1 MDAQV
6 LRRANEVAHFGGHQ
20 VIDVDTHLSEP
31 HDLWIS
37 RAPASIRHRVPQVKV
52 HEGVRTWVI
61 DGDRVIAYAT
71 SPTSVVLPDG
81 SKTRGLEW
89 LKFGLEDVHPASWRV
104 KDRLDYMDGQG
115 IAAQIVYPNVLGF
128 GGQHASLVDP
138 DLRLAST
145 QIFNDAM
152 AEMQAESGQRMF
164 PMALMPWWDPQLT
177 VKEAERCRAMG
188 LRGVN
193 INTDPQLHRG
203 LSGDV
208 LPDLGSPYWDPI
220 WEACSAL
227 GLPINFHVGATS
239 NNSAEWHGTQGWATL
254 RGGLGGAVSSTML
267 YHQNARILG
276 NLICAGIADRY
287 PKIKFVSVESGIGWV
302 PNLLET
308 LDSRE
313 DPGPQAV
320 RIFSDQLLR
329 HLLVRT
335 PQARRHHPG
344 GRRRQRDVRDRLPAP
359 DLPNA
364 HRRCRR
370 SDGRAYP
377 RRKRQGSE
385 RERPACLQYKTEH
398 QVNLLLR
405 SHT

>member
-1 MDAQV
+1 MDAQA
-6 LRRANEVAHFGGHQ
+6 LRRANEVTHFGGHQ

-37 RAPASIRHRVPQVKV
+37 RAPKSIRHRVPQVKV

-61 DGDRVIAYAT
+61 DEDRVIAYAT

-164 PMALMPWWDPQLT
+164 PMALMPWWDPELT
-177 VKEAERCRAMG
+177 AKEAERCHAMG

-203 LSGDV
+203 LSGDL
-208 LPDLGSPYWDPI
+208 LPDLGSDYWDPI

-227 GLPINFHVGATS
+227 GLPINFHVGSTS

-287 PKIKFVSVESGIGWV
+287 PKIKFVSVESGVGWV

-308 LDSRE
+308 LDYQVSEMTQEKVLSRKPSE
-313 DPGPQAV
+313 YFPTNFYAT
-320 RIFSDQLLR
+320 FWFE
-329 HLLVRT
+329 
-335 PQARRHHPG
+335 
-344 GRRRQRDVRDRLPAP
+344 
-359 DLPNA
+359 
-364 HRRCRR
+364 
-370 SDGRAYP
+370 
-377 RRKRQGSE
+377 RRKLADTIRAVGVDNVMFE
-385 RERPACLQYKTEH
+385 TDFPHPTCLMPIDDVAGAMDGLTHEEKDKVLNGNAQRVYNIRLNK
-398 QVNLLLR
+398 N
-405 SHT
+405 